1 MRSRKK
7 TKPTAKQKAMTAAI
21 HRLRGSLKPKPGE
34 KPFAQR
40 WAEYKAEEKALED
53 RLDSRL
59 PFRRRL

>member
-7 TKPTAKQKAMTAAI
+7 TKRTAKQKAFLAAI
-21 HRLRGSLKPKPGE
+21 KRAYGSLKRKPGE
-34 KPFAQR
+34 KPFAQE

-59 PFRRRL
+59 PFRRW